1 MGSFRLKLLMS
12 IVHLAV
18 LGGPLVAGVRVLDD
32 QGNDIPSSAW
42 TATLDSQAD
51 GWTIRLTDL
60 WNPWGNSWFRVQLD
74 TGEAIARLVI
84 DVDGPPAGSP
94 VTVTVG
100 EAGPPVSR
108 VDVIEQTG
116 SAEVILHQL
125 NVVESLGAVTVQAI
139 NFIDVGGHVQ
149 GPIITTDSNNLSRG
163 IRSLDVA
170 GDLLGDVLVTDGTI
184 RLIKVLGDIG
194 TPASHVR
201 IEAGQGL
208 WTLDVRGDVWADVDL
223 CATGHTGFLHRL
235 EADAFHGSLRVDRLD
250 RPTGEPG
257 PPSMI
262 LDGWL
267 SGTWTFTGPLQDE
280 EAIVQ
285 LPPHGLRGQMII
297 NAQAA
302 LDATWTTPVIL
313 NAGEGMPP
321 IVLNGPTYD
330 QTPAAV
336 GGGSIGLV
344 PYRLHAAACT
354 PPSGTL
360 VSTGVDD
367 LVVQLRFFGAVE
379 MGWGAPF
386 TFERRPINSL
396 EAFQPVPETDFCVE
410 QDEVDARSVLVSAAG
425 PWGGFQPGWTYR
437 VGPTSSLLC
446 DQAVQVPVSDEVIYW
461 VEFEA
466 SGCEGDIDDSGAVDI
481 VDVLLVLA
489 LWGQGGTPASDAA
502 DINGDGTVTVDDLLI
517 VIGQWGDCSP

>member
-1 MGSFRLKLLMS
+1 MASSRGTWRGANEGSFRLKLVMS
-12 IVHLAV
+12 LVYLAV
-18 LGGPLVAGVRVLDD
+18 LSGSLVAGVRVLDNH
-32 QGNDIPSSAW
+32 GNDIPSSAW
-42 TATLDSQAD
+42 TATHDSQANA
-51 GWTIRLTDL
+51 WTIRLTDL
-60 WNPWGNSWFRVQLD
+60 WNPWGNSWYRVQVD
-74 TGEAIARLVI
+74 SGDAIARLVI

-100 EAGPPVSR
+100 EAGPPVTR

-139 NFIDVGGHVQ
+139 NFIDVGGHVH
-149 GPIITTDSNNLSRG
+149 GPLITTDSSNISRG
-163 IRSLDVA
+163 IRSLDIA
-170 GDLLGDVLVTDGTI
+170 GDLLGDVLVSDGTI

-194 TPASHVR
+194 TPTSPVR

-250 RPTGEPG
+250 RPTGETE

-262 LDGWL
+262 LEGWL
-267 SGTWTFTGPLQDE
+267 SGTWTFNGPLQDE

-285 LPPHGLRGQMII
+285 LPPHGLRGQVII

-302 LDATWTTPVIL
+302 LDAAWTTPVRL
-313 NAGEGMPP
+313 VAGEGMPP

-330 QTPAAV
+330 HMPSVV

-344 PYRLHAAACT
+344 PYRLHAAACA

-360 VSTGVDD
+360 VPTDVDD
-367 LVVQLRFFGAVE
+367 LVVQLRFFGAVDI
-379 MGWGAPF
+379 GWGAPLS
-386 TFERRPINSL
+386 FERRPIDSV
-396 EAFQPVPETDFCVE
+396 EAFQPVPVTDFCVE
-410 QDEVDARSVLVSAAG
+410 QDAVDSRTVLVSAAG
-425 PWGGFQPGWTYR
+425 PWGGFQAGWTYR
-437 VGPTSSLLC
+437 VRPTSYLLC
-446 DQAVQVPVSDEVIYW
+446 DQAVQVPVSDEVVYW
-461 VEFEA
+461 VELET
-466 SGCEGDIDDSGAVDI
+466 SGCDGDIDDS
-481 VDVLLVLA
+481 
-489 LWGQGGTPASDAA
+489 
-502 DINGDGTVTVDDLLI
+502 
-517 VIGQWGDCSP
+517 